1 MMDGMDIAAAPVSK
15 AAYQRFRATR
25 HFGSLDALR
34 ALAIIAVVWH
44 HTGGQDT
51 TLPII
56 GQRGYLG
63 VELFFVISGF
73 LITTLLLRE
82 EADHGTVSLR
92 NFYARRSLR
101 IFPLYYAVLAIYSL
115 LVLVAESDQAAKGE
129 FFSNLPAF
137 MTYTGNWFIDPDSSR
152 IIFAFSWSLAAEEQF
167 YLVWPMIRRY
177 TSSAVADVIGVLGLG
192 GVVAA
197 SLFLWSGD
205 VALASLP
212 ERVLRS
218 ISLAIC
224 SGVVLAILLNRR
236 RAFESIHRVLGQPL
250 AAPLAAAATILVLV
264 APASTHLIQ
273 TLAFTVLLGTTVCR
287 EDHGLQGLSGVPGLG
302 LIGKLSYGIYLFH
315 MIVVNVVER
324 AMGEAMA
331 GYTAVLFLTTLA
343 ATIGVASLSWR
354 YFESPILAHKKRW
367 DRKPPVTADLPA

>member
-1 MMDGMDIAAAPVSK
+1 MDGTDIAAAPVSK
-15 AAYQRFRATR
+15 AAYERFRATR

-44 HTGGQDT
+44 HTGGHDT

-101 IFPLYYAVLAIYSL
+101 VFPLYYAVLAIYSL
-115 LVLVAESDQAAKGE
+115 LVLVAEADQAAQGE
-129 FFSNLPAF
+129 FFSNLPVF

-167 YLVWPMIRRY
+167 YLVWPLIRRY

-218 ISLAIC
+218 VSLAIC

-236 RAFESIHRVLGQPL
+236 RAFESIHRVQCQPL
-250 AAPLAAAATILVLV
+250 AAPPGGSGHDPRARGPGLDPPDPDSRLHC
-264 APASTHLIQ
+264 PAGH
-273 TLAFTVLLGTTVCR
+273 
-287 EDHGLQGLSGVPGLG
+287 DGVP
-302 LIGKLSYGIYLFH
+302 
-315 MIVVNVVER
+315 
-324 AMGEAMA
+324 
-331 GYTAVLFLTTLA
+331 
-343 ATIGVASLSWR
+343 
-354 YFESPILAHKKRW
+354 
-367 DRKPPVTADLPA
+367 